1 MAVAHQMLTILYWM
15 LKQSVPFHGFETA
28 PQQRRRQRRA
38 HHHLKCL
45 RRLGLAVQI
54 VAGRDIPNVIG

>member
-15 LKQSVPFHGFETA
+15 LKQAVPFHGSETA
-28 PQQRRRQRRA
+28 PQERRRQRRA

-45 RRLGLAVQI
+45 RCLGLAVQI
-54 VAGRDIPNVIG
+54 MAGRDIPSVTG